1 MIVGRIYQWKLY
13 TIVTLFKISKKN
25 ISLHF
30 DIFAYLHDDTDIW
43 LVLLCGEAFNQ
54 MYCLICQVITAKFV
68 LELWSQVNIDTSLY

>member
-13 TIVTLFKISKKN
+13 TIVTLFKISKNN

-43 LVLLCGEAFNQ
+43 LVLLCGEAFN
-54 MYCLICQVITAKFV
+54 
-68 LELWSQVNIDTSLY
+68 